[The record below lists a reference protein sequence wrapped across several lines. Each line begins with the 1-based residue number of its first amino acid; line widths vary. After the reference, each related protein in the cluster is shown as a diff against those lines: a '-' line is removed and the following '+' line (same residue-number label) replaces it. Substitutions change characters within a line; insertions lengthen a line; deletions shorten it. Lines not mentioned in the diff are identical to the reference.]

1 MKLEVFNQP
10 QFSFN
15 YCLLRSNM
23 LSKPMVAVATI
34 VLMIASSCSFLARAL
49 SASANA
55 QVPGVYPFKLGDFT
69 ITALSDGTLSQDLH
83 TKIVRSLE
91 MFALG
96 LRRLFA
102 LFNDKRAKV
111 NNSKPFS
118 FCF

>member
-1 MKLEVFNQP
+1 
-10 QFSFN
+10 
-15 YCLLRSNM
+15 M
-23 LSKPMVAVATI
+23 LSRLTIAVATT
-34 VLMIASSCSFLARAL
+34 VLMIATSCSFPTVAL
-49 SASANA
+49 DESASA

-69 ITALSDGTLSQDLH
+69 ITALSDGTLPQYLH

-102 LFNDKRAKV
+102 LANNNKRAKR
-111 NNSKPFS
+111 NNSTAFS